1 MTRWLVWMRDPAL
14 HLIVLA
20 MALLGAAGA
29 LSGPRLGT
37 RSGLGA
43 TPIHPPGCH
52 ACSLCPSGAAAARD
66 AYLIRTDSIEADE
79 PND

>member
-1 MTRWLVWMRDPAL
+1 MMRWLVWMRDPAL

-29 LSGPRLGT
+29 LGGPWLGWAS
-37 RSGLGA
+37 RRGA
-43 TPIHPPGCH
+43 TPKHPPGCH
-52 ACSLCPSGAAAARD
+52 ACSLCPPGSAAARD
-66 AYLIRTDSIEADE
+66 AYLIRTDSIEPGE